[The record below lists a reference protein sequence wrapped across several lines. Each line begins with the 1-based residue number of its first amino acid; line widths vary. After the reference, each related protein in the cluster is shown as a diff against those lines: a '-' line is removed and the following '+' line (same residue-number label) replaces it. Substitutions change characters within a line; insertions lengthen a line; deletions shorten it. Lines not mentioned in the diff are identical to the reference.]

1 MQLID
6 IPKATAAL
14 IHAAYEGKASKLR
27 SLLDECMLVDHTT
40 STTDD
45 CKPVS
50 PNLARDVDGMTALII
65 ACERGHHDI
74 VEVLLDH

>member
-45 CKPVS
+45 CKPV
-50 PNLARDVDGMTALII
+50 
-65 ACERGHHDI
+65 
-74 VEVLLDH
+74 